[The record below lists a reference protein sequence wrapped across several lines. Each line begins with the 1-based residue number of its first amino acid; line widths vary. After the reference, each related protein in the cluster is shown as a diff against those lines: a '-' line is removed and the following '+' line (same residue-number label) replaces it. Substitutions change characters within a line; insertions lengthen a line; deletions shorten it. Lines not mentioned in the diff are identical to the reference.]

1 MHVQMYAG
9 SGDYIH
15 SNFATHTDGLTCSF
29 TDADGC
35 THFFYVGET
44 ILVEDDRGIYTV
56 VVSLGFYNGGARNQT
71 IIRGKRLN

>member
-9 SGDYIH
+9 SEDYIH

-44 ILVEDDRGIYTV
+44 ILVEDGEVYSCCILI
-56 VVSLGFYNGGARNQT
+56 SLYNGGASNQT
-71 IIRGKRLN
+71 IILSDGRD